1 MPFPSPP
8 WPMRGQMW
16 LSLFRARPPE
26 GPHGLWGAAWV
37 SYQPGSALTYSE
49 LLVARPVRV
58 EDGRRVTIRDIWV
71 DSVPSRDGGRAL
83 WGIPKDLAAFRHDES
98 GLGPVRR
105 TSWSAGTVDGQPIAS
120 AQLAD
125 ATGLAPVRLPFRAA
139 TWQRR
144 DGGGEVRARMG
155 GRTRALP
162 CLAHWDFSAEGPLGW
177 LAGKQPL
184 ASFRLRDFEMDF
196 GR

>member
-16 LSLFRARPPE
+16 LSLFRAAPPE
-26 GPHGLWGAAWV
+26 GPRGLWGAAWV
-37 SYQPGSALTYSE
+37 DYQEGSALTYSE
-49 LLVARPVRV
+49 LLVARPVTV
-58 EDGRRVTIRDIWV
+58 VGGRRVTIRDIWV
-71 DSVPSRDGGRAL
+71 DSVRSRDGGRSL
-83 WGIPKDLAAFRHDES
+83 WGIPKDLAVFRHEES

-105 TSWSAGTVDGQPIAS
+105 AAWSAATEDGTPIAS
-120 AQLAD
+120 ARFAD
-125 ATGLAPVRLPFRAA
+125 AAALAPVRLPFRSA

-144 DGGGEVRARMG
+144 DDGSEAHATWR

-162 CLAHWDFSAEGPLGW
+162 CLAHWDLPAAGPLGW

-184 ASFRLRDFEMDF
+184 ASFRLRDFEMEF
-196 GR
+196 G